1 MAGHVAAQIRGN
13 YVPIPSSSSDNS
25 HTPIAC
31 THCHRPGHTE
41 NTCFRKHGFPNQDPR
56 SVKPNNNNS
65 HKVCTHCN
73 RNGHTIDVCYKK
85 HGYPPGHRLYS
96 TKPSQINNAATQSD
110 TNLDS
115 HPSPTETITLTPQQ
129 YQILADLFK
138 QSNVK
143 SPNVQINQ
151 VGSISTNPS
160 PPGNIVSAIQVHP
173 NHLWLLDSSATDH
186 ICTSLHIFSSY
197 HKITPIPIHLPNGQT
212 IHAHYTGTVTFNHQ
226 FYLNVLYVPEFSF
239 NFISVS
245 QLIKNLRCTLTFS
258 TSGCIIQGNHNH
270 EKIGL
275 IKQHIGLYIF
285 DAFAC
290 SFINS
295 RSHVTCNIQT
305 HNLWHARVGH
315 LSVDRLHILQSK
327 HAYINDDIVTACDAC
342 HRAKQKK
349 LPYALST
356 SHAQCS
362 FDLLHIDI

>member
-1 MAGHVAAQIRGN
+1 MVVSWLVHSVSPSIRDSIIWMDQAFDIWNDLKNRFAQGDLARISNLQMDAANLSQGDLSVTDFFTKLRVLWDEIDSFRSDPTCTCKPQCSCTVSSLLSQRKREDRAMQLLRGLNDNFSNIKSHVLLLDPIPPISKIFSLVVQQERQFMAGHVAAQIRGN

-65 HKVCTHCN
+65 RKVCTHCN

-138 QSNVK
+138 QSNMK

-160 PPGNIVSAIQVHP
+160 PPGNIVSAIQVHS
-173 NHLWLLDSSATDH
+173 NHL
-186 ICTSLHIFSSY
+186 
-197 HKITPIPIHLPNGQT
+197 
-212 IHAHYTGTVTFNHQ
+212 
-226 FYLNVLYVPEFSF
+226 
-239 NFISVS
+239 
-245 QLIKNLRCTLTFS
+245 
-258 TSGCIIQGNHNH
+258 
-270 EKIGL
+270 
-275 IKQHIGLYIF
+275 
-285 DAFAC
+285 
-290 SFINS
+290 
-295 RSHVTCNIQT
+295 
-305 HNLWHARVGH
+305 
-315 LSVDRLHILQSK
+315 
-327 HAYINDDIVTACDAC
+327 
-342 HRAKQKK
+342 
-349 LPYALST
+349 
-356 SHAQCS
+356 
-362 FDLLHIDI
+362 